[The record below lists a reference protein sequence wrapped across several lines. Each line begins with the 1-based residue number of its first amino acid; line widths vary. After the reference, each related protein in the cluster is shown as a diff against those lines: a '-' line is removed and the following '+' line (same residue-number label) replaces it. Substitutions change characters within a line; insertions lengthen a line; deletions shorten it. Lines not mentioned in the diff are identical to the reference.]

1 MGSEMCIRDSLK
13 GFKENVIMGH
23 LIPAGTG
30 FGTKRKIYPHE
41 TVAPPELE
49 ANESEE
55 LSDNSENPEGGGE
68 ELQPIEA

>member
-1 MGSEMCIRDSLK
+1 
-13 GFKENVIMGH
+13 MGH

-49 ANESEE
+49 ASESEE
-55 LSDNSENPEGGGE
+55 VSENSENPESGGE